1 MKETTTTSTMVNKEY
16 LEIDINNKIQAGEI
30 RVSDIRSEIRDRQM
44 SIEYELG
51 VISAL
56 KSMRVML
63 ED

>member
-30 RVSDIRSEIRDRQM
+30 RVSDIRLEIRDRQM

-51 VISAL
+51 VLSAL
-56 KSMRVML
+56 KSMREML